1 MMLYDNKHN
10 SLIESS
16 FENDATNTNS
26 MRNQLNEFISSS
38 FAKDKLKGKQWDAV
52 RAKMQEFDNALS
64 IREKCITNLSETI
77 TNAIN
82 KINNC
87 IDSYNGEI
95 PIPDKIDF
103 AQETSKAN
111 TMMNKYNEMKR
122 VLESEYQTALY
133 YESLNVNN
141 KKNMIGSSRSTGEIK
156 ADIDYVYNEYQKY
169 QKYRNFLVRLLSVY
183 NTEKAKLEIASTELD
198 SLSQTVNK
206 ISVSSAIKN

>member
-1 MMLYDNKHN
+1 
-10 SLIESS
+10 
-16 FENDATNTNS
+16 
-26 MRNQLNEFISSS
+26 
-38 FAKDKLKGKQWDAV
+38 
-52 RAKMQEFDNALS
+52 MQEFDNALS